1 MAASERLL
9 TLPTARFLSRRALPS
24 GEIYASVA
32 EHKKILLAVVMI
44 SGAINLLYLSP
55 AIYMLQIYD
64 RVLNSQSVATLTAL
78 TLLVIGLFI
87 VLGVLEHYRSLMMSG
102 VGIRMDSKLSA
113 RVFTAAYSRQ
123 LKVADNQSSQALWD
137 LNQVRNFFSGPGLV
151 ALMDLPWLPIFI
163 LVIFLLHP
171 WLGIF
176 ATLGALLIF
185 ILTVI
190 AERSAKEPTA
200 RSQQLSIASNGLAA
214 TQLRNADVICAMGM
228 LPQLFRRWKAMHT
241 NAITQ
246 QTTAIERVSTL
257 GGSTRVLRLI
267 LQSGTLGLGAYLAL
281 YGEISAGAMIA
292 AAILTTRA
300 LSPMESVIAHWK
312 SLMNTRS
319 SVLRLESLLE
329 EFPSKPEGMSLPKP
343 TGLVTAE
350 NVYVTPPNQSFPVIK
365 GVSFDM
371 GPAEVVG
378 ITGPSAAGKSTL
390 AKALLGVWPTMGG
403 KIRLN
408 GADISRWS
416 RAEIGGE
423 LGYLP
428 QDVEL
433 FSGTV
438 SENICRFQEVD
449 SEKCIAAASIA
460 GIHNII
466 LRFPEGYD
474 TIIGDGGLRL
484 SGGQQQ
490 LIGLARAIYGEPP
503 LVVLDEPDSNLDKDG
518 EINLIHAINHLRTHG
533 STIVL
538 ISHRPKLLKISDR
551 IMLLKDGQ
559 IEHVHVQQKQKV
571 H

>member
-9 TLPTARFLSRRALPS
+9 TLPTARFLPRGALPS
-24 GEIYASVA
+24 GEIYEALA
-32 EHKKILLAVVMI
+32 EHKKTLLAVVTI

-64 RVLNSQSVATLTAL
+64 RVLNSQSVATLMAL
-78 TLLVIGLFI
+78 TFLVIGLFI
-87 VLGVLEHYRSLMMSG
+87 VLGILEHYRSLMMSG
-102 VGIRMDSKLSA
+102 VGIGMDARLST
-113 RVFTAAYSRQ
+113 RIFNAAYDRQ
-123 LKVADNQSSQALWD
+123 LKAADNQSSQALWD
-137 LNQVRNFFSGPGLV
+137 LNQIRTFFSGPGLV
-151 ALMDLPWLPIFI
+151 AIMDLPWLPIFI
-163 LVIFLLHP
+163 VVIFLLHP

-185 ILTVI
+185 TLTVI

-214 TQLRNADVICAMGM
+214 TQLRNADVISAMGM
-228 LPQLFRRWKAMHT
+228 LPQLFKRWKAMHA
-241 NAITQ
+241 NAIAQ
-246 QTTAIERVSTL
+246 QTTAVHRVSTL

-267 LQSGTLGLGAYLAL
+267 LQSGTLGLGAYLAI

-292 AAILTTRA
+292 ATILTTRA

-312 SLMNTRS
+312 SLVNTRS
-319 SVLRLESLLE
+319 SVTRLQSLLE
-329 EFPSKPEGMSLPKP
+329 EFPPKPEGMSLPKP
-343 TGLVTAE
+343 TGVVSAE

-365 GVSFDM
+365 GVNFQI
-371 GPAEVVG
+371 GPAEVIG

-390 AKALLGVWPTMGG
+390 AKAILGIWTTMGG

-428 QDVEL
+428 QDIEL

-438 SENICRFQEVD
+438 AENICRFQEVD

-460 GIHNII
+460 GIHSTI

-503 LVVLDEPDSNLDKDG
+503 LVVLDEPDSNLDKAG
-518 EINLIHAINHLRTHG
+518 EANLINAINHLRTRG

-538 ISHRPKLLKISDR
+538 ISHRPRLLRISDR
-551 IMLLKDGQ
+551 VMLLKDGQ
-559 IEHVHVQQKQKV
+559 IDHIHVQQKPKV